1 MRIQKS
7 LLVST
12 WDTNP
17 EYEKRCNSMNPLWD
31 EFAQYLCLQVTNRKT
46 PTLFAW
52 QPSPQT
58 SRHSPPTK
66 LKTYKAQLK
75 RPKLNSSQSFPG
87 RDSSLFP
94 TENNHFCGKIHEN
107 RKILCSISKVQKLH
121 NMQVKLIPIGSKYPK
136 SSYPAP
142 SKLKVGKGCSWAS
155 KPVTSTCAVRSHLG
169 RWLQNHAASKFF
181 RTLNTWII
189 LFK

>member
-1 MRIQKS
+1 MKRDAIVWIHCGMNFCS
-7 LLVST
+7 VS
-12 WDTNP
+12 
-17 EYEKRCNSMNPLWD
+17 
-31 EFAQYLCLQVTNRKT
+31 
-46 PTLFAW
+46 LFAGN
-52 QPSPQT
+52 QQENSNFVCLTAIPTNQQAFP
-58 SRHSPPTK
+58 PPTK

-136 SSYPAP
+136 SSYPAL